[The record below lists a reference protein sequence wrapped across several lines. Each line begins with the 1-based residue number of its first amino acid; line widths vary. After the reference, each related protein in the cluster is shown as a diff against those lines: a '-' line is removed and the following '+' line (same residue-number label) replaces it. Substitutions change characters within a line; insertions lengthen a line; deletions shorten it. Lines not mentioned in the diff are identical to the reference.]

1 MLVSDTAITAE
12 SRLKLMQGSFVS
24 TKVLSLEKSKM
35 AGDLLEY
42 IEQTGQATG
51 APKPGCAHQSF
62 EALPSV
68 M

>member
-35 AGDLLEY
+35 AGDLLESMSRPDKLL
-42 IEQTGQATG
+42 ELQNLAVLTRAS
-51 APKPGCAHQSF
+51 KHCHQ
-62 EALPSV
+62 
-68 M
+68 